1 MNSFDRIPVRNPE
14 YGVRDVDE
22 ETVFLSPA
30 GDEIHSL
37 DAVGTFIWRQ
47 IDGRC
52 TVADI
57 LTALVAEYEVA
68 EPEARVDLIEF
79 IDELAARK
87 LITFSGR

>member
-14 YGVRDVDE
+14 YGARDVDE

-37 DAVGTFIWRQ
+37 DEVGTFIWRQ
-47 IDGRC
+47 IDGRR

-68 EPEARVDLIEF
+68 EPDARADLAEF

-87 LITFSGR
+87 LITFSER

>member
-1 MNSFDRIPVRNPE
+1 MNSFDRIPARNPE
-14 YGVRDVDE
+14 YGARDVDD

-37 DAVGTFIWRQ
+37 DEVGTFIWRQ
-47 IDGRC
+47 IDGRRS
-52 TVADI
+52 VADI

-87 LITFSGR
+87 LITFAGR